1 MTLRSLKIFVT
12 VAELQNM
19 TKAAEKL
26 IITQSSISQAI
37 ADIEEE
43 YNVIL
48 FDRLKN
54 GLRLTALGENAYKY
68 AKSLLGL
75 YQEFENILKHD
86 SEKPKI
92 RIGASITVGATIMR
106 SIIDELRKQIDNVEY
121 VTYVE
126 NTKQIE
132 EKILKNE
139 LDIAVVE
146 GNVSSKDLISEVITN
161 DKMVLICSLKHK
173 FYGRNNITID
183 EIANEPLVLRE
194 ERSGTRLQLIRQLEA
209 LNIEPNVVWTCN
221 TPEVVKAAVKE
232 NFGISAIS
240 RRLVYEDL
248 ANGTL
253 WSCNIKDAELSREFK
268 LIYRKDKYL
277 TKVIKEFMRI
287 TREYSTIG

>member
-43 YNVIL
+43 YNVVL

-287 TREYSTIG
+287 TREYSTIE